1 MTLMAMHLSTVNT
14 LPPMEILY
22 TFCAELKSS
31 MAADPVR
38 LPQAV
43 YIIWKLCSAL

>member
-1 MTLMAMHLSTVNT
+1 MHFSTVNT
-14 LPPMEILY
+14 QPPTEILY

-31 MAADPVR
+31 MEADPVR

-43 YIIWKLCSAL
+43 YIFWKLYSAL